1 MDFPENNKNFLEHLE
16 DLRLLVFRIIFALAL
31 FLPVT
36 FYFTNDLISFLVK
49 YSCPPNF
56 TLKYFSPMEPLF
68 VQIKVSLLAAF
79 AAALPYIAYKI
90 WRFIVPALYP
100 HERLRVKQLA
110 FFSWLLFV
118 AGIVFCFTAIIPAMM
133 RFSLSMQTSE
143 LTPAIGISNFT
154 TLICMMMLG
163 FGVMFQLPI
172 IVLFLTLSGMIKLE
186 TLKKLRPIVLVV
198 ILVLSALLTP
208 PDVISQLMMGLPTY
222 LLFEM
227 SLFISSVALRSKKN
241 TNVEEPL
248 ETSAAPEKVYAE
260 SEDFF
265 PSAGESGP
273 KQEEEGYSEDY
284 KSRKT
289 KRKMRYISKR

>member
-16 DLRLLVFRIIFALAL
+16 DLRLLIFRIIFAVAL
-31 FLPVT
+31 ILPIS

-49 YSCPPNF
+49 YSCPPDF

-79 AAALPYIAYKI
+79 AVALPYIAFQI
-90 WRFIVPALYP
+90 WRFVVPALYP

-110 FFSWLLFV
+110 FFSWLLFI
-118 AGIVFCFTAIIPAMM
+118 AGILFCFTSIIPAMM

-143 LTPAIGISNFT
+143 LAPAIGLSNFT
-154 TLICMMMLG
+154 TLICIMMLG
-163 FGVMFQLPI
+163 FGIMFQLPI
-172 IVLFLTLSGMIKLE
+172 IVLFLTLSGIIKLE
-186 TLKKLRPIVLVV
+186 TLKKLRPIVLVI

-222 LLFEM
+222 LLFEL
-227 SLFISSVALRSKKN
+227 SLFISSAALRSNKK
-241 TNVEEPL
+241 TDIEELPG
-248 ETSAAPEKVYAE
+248 TPAAPEKVYAE

-265 PSAGESGP
+265 SSVEESEP
-273 KQEEEGYSEDY
+273 EEEGYSEDY
-284 KSRKT
+284 KPRKT
-289 KRKMRYISKR
+289 KRKMRYISRR

>member
-16 DLRLLVFRIIFALAL
+16 DLRLLIFRIIFVLAL

-49 YSCPPNF
+49 YSCPPDF

-79 AAALPYIAYKI
+79 AVALPYIAYKI

-118 AGIVFCFTAIIPAMM
+118 AGILFCFTAIIPAMM

-163 FGVMFQLPI
+163 FGIMFQLPI
-172 IVLFLTLSGMIKLE
+172 IVLFLTLSGIIRLD

-208 PDVISQLMMGLPTY
+208 PDILSQLMMGLPTY
-222 LLFEM
+222 LLFEL

-241 TNVEEPL
+241 TDVKKPL
-248 ETSAAPEKVYAE
+248 ETSAVPKKVYAE

-265 PSAGESGP
+265 SSVEES
-273 KQEEEGYSEDY
+273 ESEDEGYSEDY
-284 KSRKT
+284 KPRKT
-289 KRKMRYISKR
+289 KRKMRYVSRR